1 MKTTEWLE
9 KNQAEHPVDMHQV
22 FSIKDRIRSF
32 RFAIHGFHL
41 MLKSQHNAWVHA
53 TATVLV
59 IGLGFAFHI
68 NHHEWCW
75 IVLSVISVWTAEALN
90 TALEFIADVAS
101 PEFHPLVKSA
111 KDVAAAAVML
121 SALGAII
128 IGLLILGPSLWAL
141 MGL

>member
-9 KNQAEHPVDMHQV
+9 KNQVDHPVDMNKV
-22 FSIKDRIRSF
+22 FSIKDRMRSF
-32 RFAIHGFHL
+32 RFAMHGL
-41 MLKSQHNAWVHA
+41 AMMLKSQHNAWLHA

-59 IGLGFAFHI
+59 ITLGFVCHI
-68 NHHEWCW
+68 NREEWCW

-90 TALEFIADVAS
+90 TSLEFIADVAS

-121 SALGAII
+121 SALGALIV
-128 IGLLILGPSLWAL
+128 GLLVLGAPLW
-141 MGL
+141 GLIR

>member
-1 MKTTEWLE
+1 MKSTEWLE

-22 FSIKDRIRSF
+22 FSVKDRIRSF
-32 RFAIHGFHL
+32 RFAIHGFHM

-59 IGLGFAFHI
+59 IVLGFVCHI
-68 NHHEWCW
+68 NREEWCW
-75 IVLSVISVWTAEALN
+75 IVLAMISVWTAEALN
-90 TALEFIADVAS
+90 TSLEFIADVAS

-121 SALGAII
+121 SALGALI
-128 IGLLILGPSLWAL
+128 IGLLVLGPPLWNL
-141 MGL
+141 MSS